1 MPQFVKF
8 LFALT
13 LRIVIVFGVIGMIIF
28 ALWGVLYLIFLKD
41 KEPTKV
47 ESNTTVLLSK
57 PYHLKSFS

>member
-28 ALWGVLYLIFLKD
+28 ALWGVLYLIFLD
-41 KEPTKV
+41 KEPTKI
-47 ESNTTVLLSK
+47 EDNTTVLLSK
-57 PYHLKSFS
+57 PYHLKSFT

>member
-13 LRIVIVFGVIGMIIF
+13 IRIVIVFGVIGMIIF

-41 KEPTKV
+41 K
-47 ESNTTVLLSK
+47 NLLK
-57 PYHLKSFS
+57 